1 MLPTVTQDTFTEKVI
16 KSPKPVLV
24 KFTADWCQP
33 CKQMSETL
41 RDLTPELGDHI
52 QFVEIDAEQNASIA
66 NALNVRGLPTLVLVK
81 NGHPLASLGGSYS
94 KPKIR
99 SWIIDQLGL

>member
-1 MLPTVTQDTFTEKVI
+1 MLPTVTDETFTEKVLM
-16 KSPKPVLV
+16 STKPVLV

-33 CKQMSETL
+33 CKVMSETL
-41 RDLTPELGDHI
+41 RDLTPELGDHVR
-52 QFVEIDAEQNASIA
+52 FVEVDIEKDPDLA
-66 NALNVRGLPTLVLVK
+66 NQFGVRGLPTLMLFKSGQVLANM
-81 NGHPLASLGGSYS
+81 NGLSP